1 MSEKGNPIPCSEA
14 VRQLWDYLDN
24 AISAEDQQKVEKH
37 LSFCRTCCGELEFA
51 KELRSF
57 LASGGAQEIPPDVRD
72 RLERFVENL

>member
-1 MSEKGNPIPCSEA
+1 MSEQPGVIPCSEA

-24 AISAEDQQKVEKH
+24 AISPDDQALVERH

-57 LASGGAQEIPPDVRD
+57 LASRGAEELPSDVKI
-72 RLERFVENL
+72 RLERFVQEL